1 MALKRGGG
9 NPGNSRN
16 TTPET
21 FRGPTQYPFEALQS
35 SIVGCT
41 EGHRKNVS
49 GPFIVASKAKFA
61 NSKTVP
67 RVPKPTPDMP
77 RTQIIEAFR
86 RKS

>member
-1 MALKRGGG
+1 MALKREKK
-9 NPGNSRN
+9 PWKQQKYNSK
-16 TTPET
+16 ET

-61 NSKTVP
+61 PSGLQNLQT
-67 RVPKPTPDMP
+67 PK
-77 RTQIIEAFR
+77 QSHVYQ
-86 RKS
+86 K